1 MGRRWIMVEL
11 GEHAHTHIIPRLKK
25 VIDGTDQGGISQAV
39 GWQGG
44 GGFQYFKLAPSLL
57 KKDRWGQYVVNT
69 QYNAEMLAEA
79 CCKIE
84 GFTFDPSQNPQF
96 YWMHG
101 RSTERDFIYV
111 TTNYLTYAQLVE
123 ISEEVGPERSLLIL
137 TTAFDSAG
145 ETLENLTLKK
155 IPQSLLRRC
164 DWDHDDYSLNVAN
177 LPQATAPDERAPEPK
192 PVAAGGRGRKKAAQ
206 AGPGLFGDA
215 DGGEG

>member
-1 MGRRWIMVEL
+1 MVEVQ
-11 GEHAHTHIIPRLKK
+11 ADTIPLITTRLKK
-25 VIDGTDQGGISQAV
+25 VVDGTDQGGISQAV

-57 KKDRWGQYVVNT
+57 KKDRWGQYVVNA

-145 ETLENLTLKK
+145 ESLENLTLKK